1 MKKSNREL
9 ALEYLAKA
17 QKEDAEKIKAFTDAC
32 FTDGVLNELASFT
45 KTDFKK
51 AGASLGRQLKES
63 IFVPMKQAEAEKA
76 EQSKTEKTKKTTAKS
91 TSAKMQSAQTAP
103 VQSAPVQD
111 MPAQS
116 APIDVSQYT
125 QNIPVQTIQ

>member
-1 MKKSNREL
+1 MRKSNREL

-51 AGASLGRQLKES
+51 AGASLGKQLKNYFEQ
-63 IFVPMKQAEAEKA
+63 MKQTEDAEK
-76 EQSKTEKTKKTTAKS
+76 QKKAPAKPAQN
-91 TSAKMQSAQTAP
+91 SATQP
-103 VQSAPVQD
+103 VQNAD
-111 MPAQS
+111 A
-116 APIDVSQYT
+116 
-125 QNIPVQTIQ
+125 